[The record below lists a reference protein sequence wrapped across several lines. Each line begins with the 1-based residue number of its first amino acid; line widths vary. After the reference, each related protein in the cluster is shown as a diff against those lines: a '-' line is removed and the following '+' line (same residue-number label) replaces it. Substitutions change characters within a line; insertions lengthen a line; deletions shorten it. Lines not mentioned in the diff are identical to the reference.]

1 MVLYQHI
8 KRKKGDGEKERERK
22 REERE
27 IRISLL
33 HLSCHIL
40 SFFVSPSLVLFPL
53 LLGHIRA
60 ASRRCRRR
68 RRHRRRRRRPREIQ
82 GRGRKTLI
90 LPTYKPLLRAYIHTL
105 VIAEGKRE
113 RKRDEREGE
122 REREEKSPKRRRN
135 SIFPKLGI
143 RYNRERA
150 LAFPSIFTLGS

>member
-40 SFFVSPSLVLFPL
+40 SSFVSPSLVLFPL

-60 ASRRCRRR
+60 ASRRRRRR

-82 GRGRKTLI
+82 GRGRKTLM

-113 RKRDEREGE
+113 MRERGE

>member
-33 HLSCHIL
+33 HLPCHIL
-40 SFFVSPSLVLFPL
+40 SSFVSPSLVLFPL

-60 ASRRCRRR
+60 ASRR
-68 RRHRRRRRRPREIQ
+68 RRRRRRPREIQ
-82 GRGRKTLI
+82 GRGRKTLM

-113 RKRDEREGE
+113 MKEGGE
-122 REREEKSPKRRRN
+122 RERGKEPEAEAQLD
-135 SIFPKLGI
+135 FP
-143 RYNRERA
+143 
-150 LAFPSIFTLGS
+150 

>member
-40 SFFVSPSLVLFPL
+40 SSFVSPSLVLFPL

-60 ASRRCRRR
+60 ASRRRRRR

-82 GRGRKTLI
+82 GRGRKTLM

-113 RKRDEREGE
+113 MREGGE
-122 REREEKSPKRRRN
+122 RERGKEPEAEAQLD
-135 SIFPKLGI
+135 FP
-143 RYNRERA
+143 
-150 LAFPSIFTLGS
+150 